1 MRQDAA
7 IQYRFGR
14 FVVQPRERRLLVD
27 GQPVLAGPRAF
38 DVLLALI
45 ERAGQLVTKDELLG
59 RVWPKLIVEE
69 NNLQVQVS
77 ALRKILGQD
86 AIATI
91 PGQGY
96 RFTPVAKLIEG
107 EIADF
112 ALAHTHNLPQPLTS
126 FVGHENDLA
135 EYAQMLRETRLLT
148 LTGIGGCGKTRL
160 AIELARLVLPSF
172 PDGVRFV
179 DLAPVT
185 EADRVAT
192 AVAVALEVRE
202 QVDQPVEETLVR
214 HVADRRLLIVL
225 DNCEHLLDACAAL
238 VERLLTAAPGIRALI
253 TSREG
258 FGIAG
263 ERIMRVRSL
272 ALPSP
277 TAAAD
282 CEVIGMFESVRLF
295 LDRVRHVAVDFVL
308 SESNAGAI
316 ADICRRL
323 DGIPLALELA
333 AARVKL
339 LSVEQIR
346 ERLDDRFRL
355 LTGNSRAMSRH
366 QTLLATLQ
374 WSYEHLAPDQQRLLR
389 RLSVFSD
396 GWTLDGAIRVGG
408 ETEDE
413 YAVLDL
419 LERLVDQSLVTTKRV
434 DGHTVR
440 YAMLETVR
448 QYARDRLNEAG
459 EAAATRTRHLDFYLA
474 VAEEAKPQLRGP
486 EQSRWLARL
495 DDERENFLAA
505 HAWCD
510 GSEELAD
517 PGLRLAFSLNEY
529 FVHRGLTA
537 LGHRMTVEALARPG
551 AQNRNLARCRALWA
565 SAALSYFAGRYG
577 EAKDH
582 VESSL
587 SISREIAD
595 SGSEGEA
602 LRLLGYVLLAQ
613 GSGAVAGASF
623 LEALTLSRRLE
634 NKLQLS
640 RALNALAVFHAAHGR
655 QVEARALF
663 EEAVVVS
670 RDLGDRVGVAI
681 ALSNLAATLIDL
693 GFGDCSRAMVEEG
706 LAIAEEIGSKYAGY
720 ANLNGAM
727 ELAAHF
733 NDWEVAA
740 RLHGATETLLQ
751 QIGNRREAV
760 DSVTHAPFVARTKMS
775 LGAAAFAA
783 AESAGRALSYQEAIA
798 EARLWL
804 GKRS

>member
-86 AIATI
+86 AIVTI

-160 AIELARLVLPSF
+160 AIELARSVLPSF

-202 QVDQPVEETLVR
+202 LVDQPVEETLVR

-408 ETEDE
+408 APKHTLDARQHLSRIEGFWNIVVGAHLEADDTIDHGRGRRQHDDRDCRITLAQVTREAQ
-413 YAVLDL
+413 AVLARHANV
-419 LERLVDQSLVTTKRV
+419 EKRQV
-434 DGHTVR
+434 
-440 YAMLETVR
+440 
-448 QYARDRLNEAG
+448 DRLFCDQRLG
-459 EAAATRTRHLDFYLA
+459 SSRVLRTERGVTMPDQVLQEHFANVGLVVDDQDRA
-474 VAEEAKPQLRGP
+474 VWNHGASLFCQRVRSGTQGGVGV
-486 EQSRWLARL
+486 EQWS
-495 DDERENFLAA
+495 
-505 HAWCD
+505 
-510 GSEELAD
+510 GS
-517 PGLRLAFSLNEY
+517 Y
-529 FVHRGLTA
+529 IHRG
-537 LGHRMTVEALARPG
+537 RIRP
-551 AQNRNLARCRALWA
+551 RTSDCRT
-565 SAALSYFAGRYG
+565 
-577 EAKDH
+577 
-582 VESSL
+582 
-587 SISREIAD
+587 
-595 SGSEGEA
+595 
-602 LRLLGYVLLAQ
+602 LRQ
-613 GSGAVAGASF
+613 
-623 LEALTLSRRLE
+623 R
-634 NKLQLS
+634 
-640 RALNALAVFHAAHGR
+640 
-655 QVEARALF
+655 
-663 EEAVVVS
+663 
-670 RDLGDRVGVAI
+670 
-681 ALSNLAATLIDL
+681 
-693 GFGDCSRAMVEEG
+693 
-706 LAIAEEIGSKYAGY
+706 
-720 ANLNGAM
+720 
-727 ELAAHF
+727 
-733 NDWEVAA
+733 
-740 RLHGATETLLQ
+740 
-751 QIGNRREAV
+751 
-760 DSVTHAPFVARTKMS
+760 
-775 LGAAAFAA
+775 
-783 AESAGRALSYQEAIA
+783 
-798 EARLWL
+798 
-804 GKRS
+804 